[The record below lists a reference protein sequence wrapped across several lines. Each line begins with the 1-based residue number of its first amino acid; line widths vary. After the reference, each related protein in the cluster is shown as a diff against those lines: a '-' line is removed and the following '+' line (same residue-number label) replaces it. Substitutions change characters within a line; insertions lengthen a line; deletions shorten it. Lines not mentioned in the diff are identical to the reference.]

1 MHLRYDYM
9 KIDVIKFYGKLMYL
23 HNMKGIVYSIKFLD
37 LLFDHD
43 NVIVYFKGL
52 VFMNV
57 M

>member
-37 LLFDHD
+37 LPFDHD